1 MHRRRF
7 QIANI
12 LSAIIWAPVVLSPG
26 WLVAKGAGSIPELDV
41 TSRFGL
47 AGIAVAALIV
57 VAVIVFKFRGKRAAR
72 A

>member
-1 MHRRRF
+1 
-7 QIANI
+7 
-12 LSAIIWAPVVLSPG
+12 
-26 WLVAKGAGSIPELDV
+26 V

>member
-1 MHRRRF
+1 MR
-7 QIANI
+7 

-41 TSRFGL
+41 TSLFGL
-47 AGIAVAALIV
+47 AVIAVAALIII
-57 VAVIVFKFRGKRAAR
+57 AVIVVKHRGRRNAR